1 MIFDLQKAS
10 TLKRISAFILD
21 AILVCIVA
29 TGFAFVASQITDYD
43 GHSER
48 LEAYYSEY
56 ETKYGVKFRVTEEER
71 AAFSAEEEE
80 KYKEAYEALIADE
93 DAMREYSVVFN
104 LTLTITSLGIL
115 LAFLAMEFIVP
126 LVLKNGQTVGKKV
139 FGIGVMRTD
148 GVKISTVMLF
158 VRTFLGKFTLETMI
172 PVLIIIMIFFNGIGI
187 TGLIVLGAELLLQI
201 ILFSA
206 TRTRSLI
213 HDLLACT
220 VVVDMAS
227 QMIFDS
233 EDEMIAYRKRVSA
246 EKAARSPY

>member
-139 FGIGVMRTD
+139 FGIGVM
-148 GVKISTVMLF
+148 KISTVMLF

-172 PVLIIIMIFFNGIGI
+172 PVRIIIMLFFNGIGI

-213 HDLLACT
+213 HDLLAGT